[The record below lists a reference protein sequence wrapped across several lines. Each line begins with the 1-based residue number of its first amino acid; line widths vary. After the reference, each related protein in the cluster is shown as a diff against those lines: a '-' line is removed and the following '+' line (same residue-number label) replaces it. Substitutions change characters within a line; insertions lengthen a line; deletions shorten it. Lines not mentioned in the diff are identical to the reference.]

1 MTQAVLS
8 GDTLVLVGKATGN
21 AAPQEITVTLASVQ
35 APRIS
40 RGPQQ
45 ATEDPFAFESR
56 EFLRKICVGK
66 PASFRVIYCVSSINR
81 TFADVNLVT
90 VGGNADVSDSIQSL
104 AKLVVAAGWCTV
116 AQATGGHSSDLYDEL
131 VVLVAQ
137 AKVEG
142 LKVHAKS
149 VSSARKINWAPTSA
163 EVEEVIANKGKPV
176 SVIVVSLILLD

>member
-1 MTQAVLS
+1 M
-8 GDTLVLVGKATGN
+8 
-21 AAPQEITVTLASVQ
+21 
-35 APRIS
+35 
-40 RGPQQ
+40 
-45 ATEDPFAFESR
+45 
-56 EFLRKICVGK
+56 
-66 PASFRVIYCVSSINR
+66 
-81 TFADVNLVT
+81 NLVT

-116 AQATGGHSSDLYDEL
+116 AQAIGGRSSDLYDEL
-131 VVLVAQ
+131 VLLVAQ

-163 EVEEVIANKGKPV
+163 EVEEVEEVCNANKGKPV